1 MLIAHRYITAAA
13 LTIGL
18 GIVAPACAAQTYAYR
33 GGYDQRPGV
42 ERAAFENG
50 YREGLEEG
58 REDVRSRRQFS
69 FAQHNEYRDADEGY
83 RSSDGAPQ
91 FYRRAFRQG
100 FERGYGEA
108 FKQAAAG
115 YGDGYLYPGPQAQIY
130 PTAPPYASPVVRNGY
145 RDGLE
150 VGRDDARDR
159 HRYDPAGAGRYRSGD
174 HDYDRRDGS
183 KDQYQREYR
192 AAFAQGYAE
201 GYRSSRETEH

>member
-1 MLIAHRYITAAA
+1 MLIARRYITAAA
-13 LTIGL
+13 LTIGV
-18 GIVAPACAAQTYAYR
+18 GIVAPGCAAQTYASYD
-33 GGYDQRPGV
+33 GYYQRPGV

-50 YREGLEEG
+50 AREG
-58 REDVRSRRQFS
+58 REEDRVDARARHQFS
-69 FAQHNEYRDADEGY
+69 FAQHHEYRDADEGY
-83 RSSDGAPQ
+83 RPSDGDLQ

-130 PTAPPYASPVVRNGY
+130 PTAPPYASPAVRNGY

-150 VGRDDARDR
+150 VGRDDARNRD
-159 HRYDPAGAGRYRSGD
+159 RYDPAGAGRYRSGD
-174 HDYDRRDGS
+174 HDYDRRYGS

-192 AAFAQGYAE
+192 AAFALGYAE
-201 GYRSSRETEH
+201 GYRSSRETER